1 MLPVARSLVLLLP
14 ALLAPAAP
22 SADARPRQENAASS
36 APRRVVARTEERA
49 RDALIELIET
59 RGLPGASA
67 ALVLADG
74 TELAVAVGFADVETE
89 REMTPDDRLLSGSIG
104 KTYVTAAAHHLVHA
118 GKLSFD
124 DRAADHL
131 GDEDWYSRLP
141 NAADVTIRQ
150 LLRHQTG
157 MPRYVFE
164 NEFWSVALSDPER
177 VWKPS
182 ELLAYVL
189 DREPLFAAGE
199 GWAYADTNYIVLG
212 MILERVSGTAF
223 YDYVRANLLEPHDLA
238 DTVPSDSRRIP
249 GLAQGYVG
257 MFRNLGLPGRAL
269 EDGTFVI
276 NPQFEWCGG
285 GYANTPADL
294 ARWARIL
301 FSGEAFDAPYLETM
315 LDTVAAPA
323 LGPGKEYGLGVMVSH
338 SELGELR
345 GHDGVM
351 VGFLS
356 TMGYLPEHDLAL
368 ALQLNTDD
376 MRAVGR
382 PLVDVMLDL
391 ALIAVEEAEAAAEE
405 VPR

>member
-1 MLPVARSLVLLLP
+1 
-14 ALLAPAAP
+14 
-22 SADARPRQENAASS
+22 
-36 APRRVVARTEERA
+36 ARTGERL
-49 RDALIELIET
+49 RGALVELIET
-59 RGLPGASA
+59 KGLPGASA

-74 TELAVAVGFADVETE
+74 TELAVAVGFADVEAE
-89 REMTPDDRLLSGSIG
+89 REMAPEDRLLSGSIG
-104 KTYVTAAAHHLVHA
+104 KTYVTAAAHHLEHA

-131 GDEDWYSRLP
+131 GDEDGFARLP

-150 LLRHQTG
+150 LLRHRTG
-157 MPRYVFE
+157 IPRYVFE
-164 NEFWSVALSDPER
+164 GEFWSAVLSDPDR
-177 VWKPS
+177 VWKPA
-182 ELLAYVL
+182 ELLAYVS
-189 DREPLFAAGE
+189 DREPLFPAGE
-199 GWAYADTNYIVLG
+199 GWAYADTNYIVVG
-212 MILERVSGTAF
+212 MILEKVSGVAF
-223 YDYVRANLLEPHDLA
+223 HDYVRANLLAPHGLE

-257 MFRNLGLPGRAL
+257 MFRDLGLPERAL
-269 EDGTFVI
+269 EDDTFVV

-285 GYANTPADL
+285 GYANTPSDL

-315 LDTVAAPA
+315 LDTVAAPG
-323 LGPGKEYGLGVMVSH
+323 LGPGKEYGLGVIVSH
-338 SELGELR
+338 TELGELR
-345 GHDGVM
+345 GHDGIM

-356 TMGYLPEHDLAL
+356 TMGYLPEHDVAA

-391 ALIAVEEAEAAAEE
+391 ARIAVEEAETAAE